1 MAYNYKQGY
10 YTPKHPEKYIGD
22 VNKIIYRSSY
32 ELEVNQFFDNNPRV
46 LKWASEEIAIPYFN
60 PVKHK
65 VANYYPDY
73 YVKYVTKDGEVIEEI
88 VEIKPHQQ
96 TRRSASR
103 NSRTKLY
110 EDLTYA
116 VNMAKWEAATAWCE
130 KRGFKFR
137 VVTERKIF
145 K

>member
-1 MAYNYKQGY
+1 MAYKYKQGY

-65 VANYYPDY
+65 LANYYPDY
-73 YVKYVTKDGEVIEEI
+73 YVEYVTRDGEIIKEI
-88 VEIKPHQQ
+88 VEVKPKQQ
-96 TRRSASR
+96 TTRSYSR
-103 NSRTKLY
+103 NTRTKLY
-110 EDLTYA
+110 EDLTLA
-116 VNMAKWEAATAWCE
+116 VNTAKWMAAQEWCE
-130 KRGFKFR
+130 KRGLKFR
-137 VVTERKIF
+137 VITERSIF